1 MAFTFCH
8 PAANRGVFF
17 RLKAFNEVHN
27 VHVYF
32 PAENSEISSV
42 LLAYDPF
49 SASASPIPDEKKKH
63 LDAVEKEL
71 LKLAKEAADVKSE
84 LITVEKRWH
93 DAVNGYGGTTLNAII
108 GEDTTLSVK
117 VGAEAGESS
126 EDVILVRG
134 ISSDVDRVVKEIL
147 KIVED
152 AKNDEI
158 VNSHVVEFEV
168 DREYVARIVGS
179 GGAGINKHREQ
190 LGVRVDI
197 SDEAEEKENGKKG
210 KKVQLRS
217 KIKVTGRKENA
228 EEAKKRIVAQC
239 ERLVRRC
246 RHLARY

>member
-1 MAFTFCH
+1 M
-8 PAANRGVFF
+8 
-17 RLKAFNEVHN
+17 
-27 VHVYF
+27 
-32 PAENSEISSV
+32 

-71 LKLAKEAADVKSE
+71 LKLAKDAADVKFE
-84 LITVEKRWH
+84 LISVEKRWH
-93 DAVNGYGGTTLNAII
+93 DAINGSGGTTLNAII

-134 ISSDVDRVVKEIL
+134 ISGDVDRVVKEIL

-158 VNSHVVEFEV
+158 VNSYETEFEV

-179 GGAGINKHREQ
+179 GGIGINKHRDQ
-190 LGVRVDI
+190 LGVKVDI
-197 SDEAEEKENGKKG
+197 SDEADEKEIGKKG
-210 KKVQLRS
+210 KKIHSKS
-217 KIKVTGRKENA
+217 KIKITGRKENA
-228 EEAKKRIVAQC
+228 EEAKKRILAHC
-239 ERLVRRC
+239 ERLVRLYHRPV
-246 RHLARY
+246 RR